1 MLIMCMVIISLCD
14 ELVTSWCFRVCMYMM
29 QFRNV
34 MLLFLCCDFFL
45 RPHCNFSFEIIKFTL
60 PYLTLP
66 IQPVLLDTVSQRIS
80 SRHNLKTANVK
91 Q

>member
-1 MLIMCMVIISLCD
+1 ML
-14 ELVTSWCFRVCMYMM
+14 
-29 QFRNV
+29 QFRDV

-66 IQPVLLDTVSQRIS
+66 YVAVQEVLGYRVDYNVAVYIVAVIEYTAADILKVSLS
-80 SRHNLKTANVK
+80 L
-91 Q
+91 